1 MKIYTTINPDSLSNI
16 YLIKSDK
23 NNQGVLIDPGSFS
36 QNVYQTL
43 KSTDIEIKK
52 IIITH
57 NGIEQINGIPL
68 IKKIFDAEIYAYDEI
83 ILDYETITVRNDS
96 VINLEEMEFKI
107 IETPVHTYDS
117 ISILTNDAIFI
128 GDIFQAGSLS
138 SFIEKKEPSQYE
150 YNIIKNKILS
160 LPDSLIIYPG
170 QGPATTLELER
181 KFNPYF
187 INL

>member
-1 MKIYTTINPDSLSNI
+1 MKIYTTINPESLSNI

-23 NNQGVLIDPGSFS
+23 KNYGILIDPGSFS
-36 QNVYQTL
+36 QNVYQTV
-43 KSTDIEIKK
+43 KRTDIDIKK

-57 NGIEQINGIPL
+57 NGPEQTNGIPL
-68 IKKIFDAEIYAYDEI
+68 IKKIFNAEIYAYDEI
-83 ILDYETITVRNDS
+83 ILDYETVSVRNDS
-96 VINLEEMEFKI
+96 LINLEEMEFKI

-128 GDIFQAGSLS
+128 GDIFQAGTLS
-138 SFIEKKEPSQYE
+138 SFIEKKEPTKYE
-150 YNIIKNKILS
+150 HNIIKNKILS

-181 KFNPYF
+181 KYNPYF
-187 INL
+187 ISL

>member
-1 MKIYTTINPDSLSNI
+1 MKIYTALNPESLSNI
-16 YLIKSDK
+16 YLIISDNK
-23 NNQGVLIDPGSFS
+23 NYGVLIDPGSFS
-36 QNVYQTL
+36 QNVYQMIKNT
-43 KSTDIEIKK
+43 SVDIKK

-57 NGIEQINGIPL
+57 NGPEQINGIPL
-68 IKKIFDAEIYAYDEI
+68 IKKIFNADIYAYDEI

-96 VINLEEMEFKI
+96 LIDMEEMNFKI

-138 SFIEKKEPSQYE
+138 SFIEKKEPSKYE
-150 YNIIKNKILS
+150 FNIIKNKILS
-160 LPDSLIIYPG
+160 LTDNIIIYPG
-170 QGPATTLELER
+170 QGPATTLEIER